1 MKRLYEIGQL
11 SLEDDRSRCLKQIQ
25 ILENQRENG
34 TKLQQ
39 MRYKS
44 QSYAVQENK
53 IDLQLS

>member
-11 SLEDDRSRCLKQIQ
+11 SLEDDRSRCLKQMQ
-25 ILENQRENG
+25 ILEYQREKG
-34 TKLQQ
+34 RKLQQ

-53 IDLQLS
+53 ID